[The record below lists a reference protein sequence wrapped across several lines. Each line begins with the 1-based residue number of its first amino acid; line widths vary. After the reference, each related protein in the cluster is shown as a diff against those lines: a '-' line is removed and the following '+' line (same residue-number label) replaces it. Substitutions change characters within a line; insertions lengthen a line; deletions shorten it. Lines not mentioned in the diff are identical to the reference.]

1 MPFSMM
7 AYDRLQGIDFPR
19 MRAYRL
25 ERAKKMMEEDG
36 VDLLVTWEPWNVRYL
51 TGGYLNM
58 QSRWAC
64 EQFAILPRNGEP
76 HLYAYTCYD
85 PDKAEEEMPWMEGR
99 IHPVPFG
106 GKLAMTP
113 EQIEGTLREIG
124 RIMAEYGITSGTVGL
139 DNCPNYYM
147 YEARMKTLGF
157 RVVDPVFTLFKARA
171 VKNVDEVAC
180 VRMACHTADAAFS
193 AIRRAIRPGIR
204 ESELQGIGQEA
215 LFANGTDES
224 MDFVVASGPRTFP
237 LHIDYTDRIIRP
249 GDYID
254 IDINGNSYMGY
265 KSCYYRTFICGE
277 ANEEQKEGFE
287 VARKMMYDGMAQIKP
302 GNTTAD
308 CLAVWP
314 KGPEFWGYEPDYRR
328 FLGGLCLAHGIGLSL
343 HEYPMFGVGGPSEA
357 ARAVEFEEGMCIAV
371 ETYFGDR
378 NHERHAYGTR
388 VEECVAVTKD
398 GYELLTRF
406 PIDSIIECPY

>member
-1 MPFSMM
+1 
-7 AYDRLQGIDFPR
+7 
-19 MRAYRL
+19 
-25 ERAKKMMEEDG
+25 
-36 VDLLVTWEPWNVRYL
+36 
-51 TGGYLNM
+51 
-58 QSRWAC
+58 
-64 EQFAILPRNGEP
+64 
-76 HLYAYTCYD
+76 
-85 PDKAEEEMPWMEGR
+85 
-99 IHPVPFG
+99 
-106 GKLAMTP
+106 
-113 EQIEGTLREIG
+113 
-124 RIMAEYGITSGTVGL
+124 
-139 DNCPNYYM
+139 
-147 YEARMKTLGF
+147 MKSLGF
-157 RVVDPVFTLFKARA
+157 KVVDPVFTMFKARS
-171 VKNVDEVAC
+171 VKSVDEVAC
-180 VRMACHTADAAFS
+180 VRMACHSADAAFS

-215 LFANGTDES
+215 LFACGADES

-287 VARKMMYDGMAQIKP
+287 VARKMMYDGMAQIKA

-314 KGPEFWGYEPDYRR
+314 KSPEFWGYEKDNRR
-328 FLGGLCLAHGIGLSL
+328 ILGGLCLAHGIGLSL
-343 HEYPMFGVGGPSEA
+343 HEYPMFGVGGPSETE
-357 ARAVEFEEGMCIAV
+357 VPVKFEEGMCIAV

-406 PIDSIIECPY
+406 PIDTIIECPY